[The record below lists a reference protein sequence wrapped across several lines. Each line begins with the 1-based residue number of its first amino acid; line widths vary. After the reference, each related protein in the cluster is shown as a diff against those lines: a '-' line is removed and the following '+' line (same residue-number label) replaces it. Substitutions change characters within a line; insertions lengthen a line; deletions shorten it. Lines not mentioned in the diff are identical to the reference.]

1 MLKLL
6 LNTVILSTSLFE
18 KAHKMPFFRKVAI
31 APRTPVVPSAGR
43 ISLAVGFRRGLAT
56 SAGELSCEETG
67 EEADETG
74 GFDLFHRREYPVLIS
89 LPKRLGLLAE
99 PSPKLARL
107 TAVAPP
113 DRVATESAGTT
124 GQEAT
129 GRSRERVV
137 DEFSRP
143 CRMAASPKDMV

>member
-1 MLKLL
+1 M
-6 LNTVILSTSLFE
+6 
-18 KAHKMPFFRKVAI
+18 
-31 APRTPVVPSAGR
+31 VPSAGR
-43 ISLAVGFRRGLAT
+43 ISLAVGFRRGLAM

-74 GFDLFHRREYPVLIS
+74 EFDLFHRREYPELIS

-99 PSPKLARL
+99 LSKLARL

-129 GRSRERVV
+129 GRSWERVV